1 MQSGNCESKITVL
14 EAINALNSR
23 PELTDVLV
31 RVGVINSCILRY
43 PEIYRFYT
51 NRLKELKKGK
61 VKNWKGKAMIETIH
75 KFRVS
80 DETVY
85 RIKKL
90 FSE

>member
-1 MQSGNCESKITVL
+1 MQGGNCKSEITVL
-14 EAINALNSR
+14 EALKTLTNQ

-31 RVGVINSCILRY
+31 RVGVINSCVLHY
-43 PEIYRFYT
+43 PEIYEFYISK
-51 NRLKELKKGK
+51 LKELRKAK
-61 VKNWKGKAMIETIH
+61 VKNWKGEAMIETIH

-90 FSE
+90 FS